1 MRFLL
6 LVTIIGILIFIC
18 VIITESSFA
27 SENNFEY
34 HLVSSSRDDSNN
46 GDSTVDRLQICCS
59 WSAKLSDGIL
69 KYSINVKEEEKR
81 GMIVNAIKEWDR
93 NIEGLHLVEERN
105 PQASDIQ
112 IVFGDLDDDKT
123 GNRYYDFKNRVGDDL
138 TLIPSAGWTQFN
150 FDKDGFID
158 SAKII
163 ISEDVIKQGFDNY
176 LIEQI
181 AKHELGHAFGLGH
194 ANNEQSLMANLVL
207 EDKTATISE
216 CEVSGVVSANSW
228 KFLQSKQKPEYPQ
241 RKFILC

>member
-1 MRFLL
+1 MRFLF
-6 LVTIIGILIFIC
+6 LVTILGLLIFIC

-34 HLVSSSRDDSNN
+34 HFVSSSRDDGDNR
-46 GDSTVDRLQICCS
+46 DSTVDRLQICCS

-69 KYSINVKEEEKR
+69 KYSINVKDEEKR
-81 GMIVNAIKEWDR
+81 DMIVNVVKEWDR
-93 NIEGLHLVEERN
+93 NIEGLHLIEEPN
-105 PQASDIQ
+105 PQASDIW
-112 IVFGDLDDDKT
+112 ISFGDLDDDKT
-123 GNRYYDFKNRVGDDL
+123 GNRYYDFKNRVDDDL
-138 TLIPSAGWTQFN
+138 TLIPSAGWTQFK

-158 SAKII
+158 GAKII

-181 AKHELGHAFGLGH
+181 AKHELGHALGLGH

-241 RKFILC
+241 RMFILC